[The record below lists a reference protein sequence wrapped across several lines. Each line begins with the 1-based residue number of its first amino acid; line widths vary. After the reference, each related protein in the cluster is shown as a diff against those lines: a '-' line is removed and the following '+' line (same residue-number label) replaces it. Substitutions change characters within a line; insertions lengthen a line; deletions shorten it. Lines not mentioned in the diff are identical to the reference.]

1 LAAHEKLTIHTPEQ
15 IALEFTLAGAGSRFL
30 ALAIDTI
37 VQVFVS
43 VTILLLFAAGA
54 WLRVAGVTSAGT
66 WVQAA
71 GVIFGFILYY
81 GYFAFF
87 EAIWTGQ
94 TPGKRI
100 VGLRVISLSGR
111 PIAPFDSILRNLLRI
126 IDQIPG
132 IYAVGIVSILVTA
145 RSQRLGDL
153 AAGTVVVLEDWQ
165 TAHAAPKSFVPSA
178 AGVLGAAKLT
188 PKEVEAIE
196 TFLGRRGALPDAKR
210 EQAAQQLAE
219 HLRQRLSVPAD
230 RYRSD
235 EALLEDA
242 IAEYRGTGRAR

>member
-37 VQVFVS
+37 VQIV
-43 VTILLLFAAGA
+43 VTATIVLLIAAGA
-54 WLRVAGVTSAGT
+54 WLRLLGGASVGT
-66 WVQAA
+66 WMQAA
-71 GVIFGFILYY
+71 GVLFGFVVYY
-81 GYFAFF
+81 GYFALF

-111 PIAPFDSILRNLLRI
+111 PIVPFDSILRNLLRI
-126 IDQIPG
+126 VDSIPG

-153 AAGTVVVLEDWQ
+153 AAGTVVVVEEAPVAQ
-165 TAHAAPKSFVPSA
+165 AAPRPFAPPA
-178 AGVLGAAKLT
+178 AGLLGAGKLT
-188 PKEVEAIE
+188 PKEVDAIE
-196 TFLGRRGALPDAKR
+196 TFLARRESLPDHQRAR
-210 EQAAQQLAE
+210 SAHQLAE
-219 HLRQRLSVPAD
+219 HVRQRLSLPTGRHA
-230 RYRSD
+230 SD
-235 EALLEDA
+235 EALLQDA
-242 IAEYRGTGRAR
+242 IAEYRESGRAR

>member
-1 LAAHEKLTIHTPEQ
+1 MAAHEKLTIHTPEQ

-37 VQVFVS
+37 LQLIVAAA
-43 VTILLLFAAGA
+43 ILLLVAAGA
-54 WLRVAGVTSAGT
+54 WLRLFGVASAGT
-66 WVQAA
+66 WMQAA
-71 GVIFGFILYY
+71 GVIFGFLVYY

-111 PIAPFDSILRNLLRI
+111 PILPFDAILRNLLRI
-126 IDQIPG
+126 VDQIPG
-132 IYAVGIVSILVTA
+132 IYAVGIMSILLTA

-153 AAGTVVVLEDWQ
+153 AAGTVVVVEETRVAQ
-165 TAHAAPKSFVPSA
+165 APPKPFASPAASL
-178 AGVLGAAKLT
+178 LGARKLT
-188 PKEVEAIE
+188 PKEVDALE
-196 TFLGRRGALPDAKR
+196 TFLARRDSLPDQQR
-210 EQAAQQLAE
+210 ERSAHQLAE
-219 HLRQRLSVPAD
+219 HVRQRLSVPAD
-230 RYRSD
+230 RYPSS

-242 IAEYRGTGRAR
+242 VAEYRGSGRAR

>member
-37 VQVFVS
+37 LQVLVLL
-43 VTILLLFAAGA
+43 TILLLFAAGA
-54 WLRVAGVTSAGT
+54 WLRVVGVASAGT
-66 WVQAA
+66 WMQAA
-71 GVIFGFILYY
+71 GVIFGFVLYY

-87 EAIWTGQ
+87 EAMWTGQ
-94 TPGKRI
+94 TPGKRV

-111 PIAPFDSILRNLLRI
+111 PIAPVDSILRNLLRI
-126 IDQIPG
+126 VDQIPG
-132 IYAVGIVSILVTA
+132 IYAVGIVSIMVTS

-153 AAGTVVVLEDWQ
+153 AAGTVVVVEEAQ
-165 TAHAAPKSFVPSA
+165 TAHATPKSFVPAVS
-178 AGVLGAAKLT
+178 GVLGAGKLT

-196 TFLGRRGALPDAKR
+196 TFLARREALPDARR
-210 EQAAQQLAE
+210 ERAAQQLAE
-219 HLRQRLSVPAD
+219 HLRQRLSVPPD

-235 EALLEDA
+235 ETLLEDA

>member
-37 VQVFVS
+37 VQLLVLM
-43 VTILLLFAAGA
+43 TILLLFAAGA
-54 WLRVAGVTSAGT
+54 WLRVVGVTSPGT
-66 WVQAA
+66 WMQAA
-71 GVIFGFILYY
+71 GVICGFILYY

-111 PIAPFDSILRNLLRI
+111 PIAPFDAILRNLLRI
-126 IDQIPG
+126 VDQIPG
-132 IYAVGIVSILVTA
+132 IYAVGIVSIMVTA

-153 AAGTVVVLEDWQ
+153 AAGTVVVLEDSQ
-165 TAHAAPKSFVPSA
+165 AAHAAPKSFVPSA
-178 AGVLGAAKLT
+178 AGVLGAGKLT
-188 PKEVEAIE
+188 AKEVEAIE
-196 TFLGRRGALPDAKR
+196 TFLARREALPDAKR
-210 EQAAQQLAE
+210 EHAAKQLAE
-219 HLRQRLSVPAD
+219 HLRQRLAVPPG
-230 RYRSD
+230 RYPSD